1 MAVQQRLR
9 VQLRLVDI
17 AAGAALV
24 QREFGLQPLPQGGY
38 GIGSLR
44 LDLLQVP
51 QAPRHGAMD
60 HLALRVP
67 DVARALQSV
76 ERQGGAMDRSVTDG
90 LQNIAEFWD
99 HGFDYVF
106 VKGPEGARFELC
118 SPTGQSAP
126 WGFDHLGMA
135 CADLPVMRA
144 FFLAQGFEPV
154 QDVTLLRANG
164 QTDVSFLRF
173 GADMVELYSAPE
185 HRAVAQN
192 PDGYFGLVLQGDFS
206 AATLR
211 GPEGITLLRQPPNA

>member
-24 QREFGLQPLPQGGY
+24 QRLFGLQALPEGGY

-44 LDLLQVP
+44 LDLVQGT

-67 DVARALQSV
+67 DVALALHQV
-76 ERQGGAMDRSVTDG
+76 EGRGGAMDRAVTDG

-118 SPTGQSAP
+118 TPTGQSAP
-126 WGFDHLGMA
+126 WGFDHLGIA
-135 CADLPVMRA
+135 CANLPVMRA
-144 FFLAQGFEPV
+144 FFLTQGFETV
-154 QDVTLLRANG
+154 QDVLLTRANG
-164 QTDVSFLRF
+164 ETYVSFLRF

-185 HRAVAQN
+185 HRARPQN
-192 PDGYFGLVLQGDFS
+192 PDGYFGLVLEGDF
-206 AATLR
+206 AAGEVQ
-211 GPEGITLLRQPPNA
+211 GPEGITLIRQTLIG